1 MSLHPLSVIGPWVE
15 AEEGRTSLAVLHPS
29 PLFWGE
35 CLQVDCP
42 LVSSWDGTTKI

>member
-1 MSLHPLSVIGPWVE
+1 MSPHPPSVIGPWVE
-15 AEEGRTSLAVLHPS
+15 AEERTSLAGLHPS

-35 CLQVDCP
+35 SLRVDCP